1 MSSHTQILGEVRAVF
16 SDSIHSMIQATGADP
31 CFTADADTQIFGN
44 NSVLDSL
51 GLVNLVTMFEES
63 IAEKFAIEIDIWKD
77 SLSIA
82 DALTISDLLIET
94 AAMLAEVALKTLE
107 VFSDFNVENLIP
119 LVNNQLKSRDRLSS
133 FDGMSSIYGAL
144 ETRSSR
150 TPSANAGAFMDSAA
164 GNIARIF

>member
-63 IAEKFAIEIDIWKD
+63 IAEKFAIEIDILERLALD
-77 SLSIA
+77 SR

-94 AAMLAEVALKTLE
+94 AAMLAEELH
-107 VFSDFNVENLIP
+107 
-119 LVNNQLKSRDRLSS
+119 
-133 FDGMSSIYGAL
+133 
-144 ETRSSR
+144 
-150 TPSANAGAFMDSAA
+150 
-164 GNIARIF
+164 